1 MFLLLC
7 VEFDL
12 IASHVDLSMWSVT
25 NVDGPCF
32 PRDQS
37 EVVVLQLQRQ
47 IILIDSTVDPDITR
61 DLFGGNGDAFSLNTI
76 IKVRKSIC
84 PESHRD
90 KEVVI
95 VADHIIQSPQ
105 LHSNEPTIGEIGK
118 LSLVELM
125 QENSIEWFDSLLESV
140 LDFGLFACE
149 GDD

>member
-7 VEFDL
+7 VELDL
-12 IASHVDLSMWSVT
+12 IASHVDLSMWSVA
-25 NVDGPCF
+25 NVDSPCF
-32 PRDQS
+32 PRYQG

-61 DLFGGNGDAFSLNTI
+61 DLFGRNGYGFALNAVSKI
-76 IKVRKSIC
+76 RKSIG

-105 LHSNEPTIGEIGK
+105 LHSNEPIIGEIGE

-140 LDFGLFACE
+140 LDFGLFSCE